1 MPPGRRS
8 LEYPISTAVSS
19 TLFCKVSL
27 MSDAPLRALDTV
39 PLEMPSLSAISCIV
53 TIFPAPLFYVEI
65 DVFIIEESF
74 VEINVILR
82 KNTIS
87 FDEFRKERIRHIVK
101 MHKNLERN
109 L

>member
-1 MPPGRRS
+1 M
-8 LEYPISTAVSS
+8 
-19 TLFCKVSL
+19 
-27 MSDAPLRALDTV
+27 
-39 PLEMPSLSAISCIV
+39 
-53 TIFPAPLFYVEI
+53 EI

-87 FDEFRKERIRHIVK
+87 FGEFRKERIRHIVK